1 MALKRVSFIT
11 DCCLL
16 VDVVDALKN
25 IQDRIRALEVE
36 RTTAE
41 ENLKDLSKETNFYR
55 QSLERIRQQSPRTP
69 KSVTPRGAD
78 ADRGGYSTSPAR
90 HSPPHHRPASR
101 HQHGIYSS
109 LVLFLC
115 LPLDYYSSVPKTLK
129 VANYTTY

>member
-1 MALKRVSFIT
+1 MSFIT
-11 DCCLL
+11 DCFLL

-69 KSVTPRGAD
+69 ASVTPRGGAD

-101 HQHGIYSS
+101 HQHGI
-109 LVLFLC
+109 FIT
-115 LPLDYYSSVPKTLK
+115 SSV
-129 VANYTTY
+129 

>member
-1 MALKRVSFIT
+1 MTFKSVSLIT
-11 DCCLL
+11 DWFLL
-16 VDVVDALKN
+16 VGVVDALKN

-69 KSVTPRGAD
+69 ASVKPRGGAD
-78 ADRGGYSTSPAR
+78 ADRGGYSTPPAR

-101 HQHGIYSS
+101 HQHGTFIT
-109 LVLFLC
+109 
-115 LPLDYYSSVPKTLK
+115 SSV
-129 VANYTTY
+129 